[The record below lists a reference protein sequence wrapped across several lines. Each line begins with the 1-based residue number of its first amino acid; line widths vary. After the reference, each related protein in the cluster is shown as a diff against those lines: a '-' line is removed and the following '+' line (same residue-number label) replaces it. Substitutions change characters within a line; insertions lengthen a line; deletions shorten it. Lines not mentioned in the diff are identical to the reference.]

1 MVDIFFANLATIVDL
16 ITLLGV
22 PTAICV
28 YSMEQRQRRMER
40 EYGTYDALDDKYIE
54 LQQLCLN
61 HVELDVFDT
70 PYDTPRELSEQQKKQ
85 EDAILYIRIAIFER
99 AYLMY
104 KRSRSKGIRKNQWAG
119 WEIEIREWLERENFR
134 ALWALNRQ
142 YFDQEFIEFFDRQ
155 LDSKAS

>member
-70 PYDTPRELSEQQKKQ
+70 PYDKPRELSEQQKKQ

-142 YFDQEFIEFFDRQ
+142 YFDQEFIEFFDRH